1 MTKPKRNDG
10 VKRFMA
16 TYGQS
21 PWDTETRTC
30 VLATEH
36 DRKVAELEAKIFDL
50 KSVEQALREQTAKND
65 EYTEWKLSKAESEL
79 ATARKVIEKLKR
91 QRNYYC
97 DLARMHDKSYQ
108 EHVEDCDAEIEAIER
123 GES

>member
-1 MTKPKRNDG
+1 MTNPKNDG
-10 VKRFMA
+10 VKRWNYRQIQAAYNSTDMQHPLYIEA
-16 TYGQS
+16 A
-21 PWDTETRTC
+21 D
-30 VLATEH
+30 H
-36 DRKVAELEAKIFDL
+36 DRKVAGLYESEA
-50 KSVEQALREQTAKND
+50 V
-65 EYTEWKLSKAESEL
+65 KLSHIEDLELQVCRLESKL